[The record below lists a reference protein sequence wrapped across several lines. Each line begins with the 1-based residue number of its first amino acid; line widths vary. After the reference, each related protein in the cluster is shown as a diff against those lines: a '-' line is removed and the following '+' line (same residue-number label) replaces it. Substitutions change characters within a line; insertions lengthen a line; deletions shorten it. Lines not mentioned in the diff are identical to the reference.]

1 MTQTDQTQVPTAPE
15 TTISPEELAAF
26 RAYQAR
32 IQRDQRDKELR
43 DTYAQLVDDEIDAAT
58 DMLTQLS
65 TDMATIK
72 ETVMSN
78 FRSVIDMKT
87 ETLGLSKP
95 QGQYTHTFTNSD
107 STRRITIG
115 NYTIDSYRDTVEDGI
130 QLVTSY
136 IQSLARDQDSQAL
149 VKAVMQLLSRNS
161 KGQIKASRVLQ
172 LRKIAEEV
180 GDPQFLRG
188 VQIIQDSYQP
198 EISRSFVRLEV
209 KDPSTQTW
217 TIVPLN
223 ISNL

>member
-180 GDPQFLRG
+180 GDPQFIRG

>member
-180 GDPQFLRG
+180 GDPQFIRG

-209 KDPSTQTW
+209 KDPNTQTW

>member
-130 QLVTSY
+130 QLVTTY

-209 KDPSTQTW
+209 KDPNTQTW

>member
-130 QLVTSY
+130 QLVTTY

-180 GDPQFLRG
+180 GDPQFIRG

-223 ISNL
+223 ISTL

>member
-180 GDPQFLRG
+180 GDPQFIRG
-188 VQIIQDSYQP
+188 GQIIQDSYQP

>member
-130 QLVTSY
+130 QLVTTY

-180 GDPQFLRG
+180 GDPQFIRG

-209 KDPSTQTW
+209 KDPSTQSW

>member
-130 QLVTSY
+130 KLVTTY

-180 GDPQFLRG
+180 GDPQFIRG

>member
-95 QGQYTHTFTNSD
+95 QGQYTHLHQLRQHPAHHHRQLHHRQLPRHRRGRHTARHHLHTEP
-107 STRRITIG
+107 STRPRLTG
-115 NYTIDSYRDTVEDGI
+115 
-130 QLVTSY
+130 
-136 IQSLARDQDSQAL
+136 
-149 VKAVMQLLSRNS
+149 SRQ
-161 KGQIKASRVLQ
+161 GRHAATL
-172 LRKIAEEV
+172 
-180 GDPQFLRG
+180 
-188 VQIIQDSYQP
+188 
-198 EISRSFVRLEV
+198 
-209 KDPSTQTW
+209 TQ
-217 TIVPLN
+217 
-223 ISNL
+223 

>member
-130 QLVTSY
+130 QLVTTY

-180 GDPQFLRG
+180 GDPQFMRG

-209 KDPSTQTW
+209 KDPNTQTW

>member
-130 QLVTSY
+130 QLVTTY

-180 GDPQFLRG
+180 GDPQFIRG

-217 TIVPLN
+217 SIVPLN

>member
-130 QLVTSY
+130 KLVTTY

-180 GDPQFLRG
+180 GDPQFARG

>member
-78 FRSVIDMKT
+78 FRSVIDMET

-130 QLVTSY
+130 QLVTTY

-180 GDPQFLRG
+180 GDPQFIRG

-209 KDPSTQTW
+209 KDPNTQTW

>member
-32 IQRDQRDKELR
+32 IQRDQRDRELR

-180 GDPQFLRG
+180 GDPQFIRG

>member
-32 IQRDQRDKELR
+32 IQRDQRDRELR

-130 QLVTSY
+130 QLVTTY

-180 GDPQFLRG
+180 GDPQFIRG

>member
-130 QLVTSY
+130 KLVTTY

-180 GDPQFLRG
+180 GDPQFIRG

-209 KDPSTQTW
+209 KDPSTQSW

>member
-130 QLVTSY
+130 QLVTTY

>member
-15 TTISPEELAAF
+15 ITISPEELAAF

-130 QLVTSY
+130 QLVTTY

-180 GDPQFLRG
+180 GDPQFIRG

>member
-1 MTQTDQTQVPTAPE
+1 MTQTEQTQVPTAPE
-15 TTISPEELAAF
+15 TSISPEELAAF

-209 KDPSTQTW
+209 KDPNTQTW

>member
-130 QLVTSY
+130 QLVTTY

-180 GDPQFLRG
+180 GDQQFLRG

-209 KDPSTQTW
+209 KDPNTQTW

>member
-130 QLVTSY
+130 QLVTTY

-180 GDPQFLRG
+180 GDPQFIRG

-209 KDPSTQTW
+209 KDPNTQTW

>member
-1 MTQTDQTQVPTAPE
+1 MTQTEQTQVPTAPE

-130 QLVTSY
+130 QLVTTY

-180 GDPQFLRG
+180 GDPQFIRG

>member
-1 MTQTDQTQVPTAPE
+1 MTQTEQTQVPTAPE

-130 QLVTSY
+130 QLVTTY

-180 GDPQFLRG
+180 GDPQFIRG

-209 KDPSTQTW
+209 KDPNTQTW

>member
-130 QLVTSY
+130 QLVTTY

-180 GDPQFLRG
+180 GDQQFLRG

>member
-130 QLVTSY
+130 QLVTTY

-180 GDPQFLRG
+180 GDPQFIRG

-209 KDPSTQTW
+209 KDPNTQTW
-217 TIVPLN
+217 SIVPLN

>member
-1 MTQTDQTQVPTAPE
+1 MTQTDQTNHTAPE

-32 IQRDQRDKELR
+32 IQRDQRDRELR

-130 QLVTSY
+130 QLVTTY

-180 GDPQFLRG
+180 GDPQFARG

>member
-130 QLVTSY
+130 KLVTTY

-180 GDPQFLRG
+180 GDPQFARG

-209 KDPSTQTW
+209 KDPNTQTW

>member
-32 IQRDQRDKELR
+32 IQRYQRDKELR

-130 QLVTSY
+130 QLVTTY

-180 GDPQFLRG
+180 GDPQFIRG

-209 KDPSTQTW
+209 KDPNTQTW

>member
-1 MTQTDQTQVPTAPE
+1 
-15 TTISPEELAAF
+15 
-26 RAYQAR
+26 
-32 IQRDQRDKELR
+32 
-43 DTYAQLVDDEIDAAT
+43 
-58 DMLTQLS
+58 MLTQLS

-95 QGQYTHTFTNSD
+95 PGQYTHTFTTSD

-130 QLVTSY
+130 KLVTTY

-180 GDPQFLRG
+180 GDPQFIRG

>member
-130 QLVTSY
+130 KLVTTY

-180 GDPQFLRG
+180 GDPQFIRG

-209 KDPSTQTW
+209 KDPNTQTW

>member
-107 STRRITIG
+107 STRRITLG

-130 QLVTSY
+130 QLVTTY

-180 GDPQFLRG
+180 GDPQFIRG

>member
-130 QLVTSY
+130 QLVTTY

-180 GDPQFLRG
+180 GDPQFIRG

>member
-130 QLVTSY
+130 QLVTTY

-180 GDPQFLRG
+180 GDPHFLRG

-209 KDPSTQTW
+209 KDPNTQTW

>member
-32 IQRDQRDKELR
+32 IQRDQRDRELR

-58 DMLTQLS
+58 DMLTQLT

-180 GDPQFLRG
+180 GDPQFIRG

-209 KDPSTQTW
+209 KDPNTQTW